1 MPQAWNLRSRPR
13 FTLALTLAAAFHAL
27 WVFGLSFELELVAPS
42 RTERSLE
49 IMVVRHAHPAEPV
62 EEADFLAQTSQRG
75 GGNTAEKRRPTSPDI
90 ASPQAAPEPEP
101 VPAESPPPAPPEPP
115 PPAPRVISAE
125 RSQPKA
131 APQAAEKPPPAPV
144 KRELPSVSE
153 LLASRRQEANRITA
167 ELARKAEL
175 YAKRPRR
182 KHISAST
189 QEYKYAAY
197 LDAWRRKV
205 ERIGNLNYPEE
216 AKQRNLYGSLV
227 LTVSLRADGS
237 VERVRLLRS
246 SGHQLLD
253 DSAIR
258 IVRLAA
264 PYAPFP
270 AEIRKETDVLEITR
284 TWQFLN
290 SNQLFSG
297 D

>member
-1 MPQAWNLRSRPR
+1 MPKAWNLRSRPR
-13 FTLALTLAAAFHAL
+13 FAFALVVAAALHLLF
-27 WVFGLSFELELVAPS
+27 VFGFSFELELPTAS
-42 RTERSLE
+42 RIQRNLE
-49 IMVVRHAHPAEPV
+49 IMVVRHARPTEP
-62 EEADFLAQTSQRG
+62 EEEPDFLAQTSQQG
-75 GGNTAEKRRPTSPDI
+75 GGSKDEQLRPARPDV
-90 ASPQAAPEPEP
+90 APPEAAREPKP
-101 VPAESPPPAPPEPP
+101 VAAESPPPATPEPP

-125 RSQPKA
+125 RSQPKP
-131 APQAAEKPPPAPV
+131 APQPTPKPPPKPV
-144 KRELPSVSE
+144 RRELPSVSE
-153 LLASRRQEANRITA
+153 LLASRRQEADRITA

-175 YAKRPRR
+175 HAKRPRR

-205 ERIGNLNYPEE
+205 DRIGNLNYPQE

-270 AEIRKETDVLEITR
+270 AEIRQETDVLEITR

-290 SNQLFSG
+290 SNQLFSS

>member
-1 MPQAWNLRSRPR
+1 MPKAWNSRSRPR
-13 FTLALTLAAAFHAL
+13 LSLALAVATGVHLV
-27 WVFGLSFELELVAPS
+27 WVFGFNFELELAAPP
-42 RTERSLE
+42 RIQRNLE
-49 IMVVRHAHPAEPV
+49 VMVVRQSRPPESAKEP
-62 EEADFLAQTSQRG
+62 DFLAQTSQQG
-75 GGNTAEKRRPTSPDI
+75 GGSETEKRRPTRPDI
-90 ASPQAAPEPEP
+90 PPPRAAREPEP

-125 RSQPKA
+125 RSQPKL
-131 APQAAEKPPPAPV
+131 APQAAPKPPPSPIR
-144 KRELPSVSE
+144 RELPSVSE
-153 LLASRRQEANRITA
+153 LLASRRQEADRITA
-167 ELARKAEL
+167 ELARKTEL
-175 YAKRPRR
+175 HAKRPRR

-205 ERIGNLNYPEE
+205 ERIGNLNYPQE
-216 AKQRNLYGSLV
+216 AKQRNLYGNLV

-237 VERVRLLRS
+237 VDRVRLLRS

-270 AEIRKETDVLEITR
+270 AEIRQETDLLDITR
-284 TWQFLN
+284 TWQFQ
-290 SNQLFSG
+290 SSKQLFTS

>member
-1 MPQAWNLRSRPR
+1 MPKAWNLRNRPR
-13 FTLALTLAAAFHAL
+13 FVLALVLATAL
-27 WVFGLSFELELVAPS
+27 HLLLVFGFSFELELAKPS
-42 RTERSLE
+42 RIQRNLE
-49 IMVVRHAHPAEPV
+49 IMVVRQARPTAPEEEP
-62 EEADFLAQTSQRG
+62 DFLAQTSQQG
-75 GGNTAEKRRPTSPDI
+75 GGSGDEQPRPTRPDI
-90 ASPQAAPEPEP
+90 ASAEAVREPEP
-101 VPAESPPPAPPEPP
+101 VPAESPPPAPPDPP

-125 RSQPKA
+125 RLQPKP
-131 APQAAEKPPPAPV
+131 APQAAPKPPPEPV
-144 KRELPSVSE
+144 RRELPSVSE
-153 LLASRRQEANRITA
+153 LLASRRQEADRITA
-167 ELARKAEL
+167 ELARKAKL
-175 YAKRPRR
+175 HAKRPRR

-205 ERIGNLNYPEE
+205 ERIGNLNYPQE

-227 LTVSLRADGS
+227 LMVSLRADGS

-253 DSAIR
+253 DAAIR

-270 AEIRKETDVLEITR
+270 AEIRHETDVLEITR

-290 SNQLFSG
+290 SNQLFSS

>member
-13 FTLALTLAAAFHAL
+13 FTLALALAAAFHAL
-27 WVFGLSFELELVAPS
+27 WVFGFSFELEFAPPS
-42 RTERSLE
+42 RIERSLE
-49 IMVVRHAHPAEPV
+49 IMVVRHARPGEPT
-62 EEADFLAQTSQRG
+62 EEADFLAQTSQQG
-75 GGNTAEKRRPTSPDI
+75 GGNAAEKRRPTSPDI
-90 ASPQAAPEPEP
+90 ASPKAATKPEP

-131 APQAAEKPPPAPV
+131 APQAAPKPPPARV

-167 ELARKAEL
+167 ELARKAEF

-205 ERIGNLNYPEE
+205 ERIGNLNYPQE

-270 AEIRKETDVLEITR
+270 AEIRQETDVLEITR